1 MSDTKKL
8 ANEAAIIS
16 KLRAETY
23 QWFAQL
29 FSQELEREMIEVYQ
43 DGALNT
49 ICNLFIEVGLSLE
62 VERLKVAIEALAD
75 LDNPELELRAD
86 FAACF
91 LLDESSGAMPYASL
105 YLDEEGMMYSEAERK
120 MRELLSK
127 SGLEI
132 LESFKEPS
140 DHLAIYLSLMHKWC
154 RQLRRE
160 VTKEAHVLSYLHN
173 EYLAQKSFVD
183 EGILRWLPSWNDRLS
198 RIANCKT
205 DFYQALGALLL
216 AYVMADS
223 DFMQHELQNLNQ
235 LLL

>member
-1 MSDTKKL
+1 MSDMKKL
-8 ANEAAIIS
+8 ANEAAMIS

-29 FSQELEREMIEVYQ
+29 FSQELEKEMIGIYQ

-49 ICNLFIEVGLSLE
+49 MFNLFVEIGLSLE
-62 VERLKVAIEALAD
+62 VERFKEAIAALEEIEAPA
-75 LDNPELELRAD
+75 LELKAD

-91 LLDESSGAMPYASL
+91 LLDEASGAMPYASL
-105 YLDEEGMMYSEAERK
+105 YLDEDGMMYSEAERK

-154 RQLRRE
+154 LQLEKE
-160 VTKEAHVLSYLHN
+160 VHQEVEIQSYLTS
-173 EYLAQKSFVD
+173 EYLAQKSFID
-183 EGILRWLPSWNDRLS
+183 EGILRWLPSWHDRLN

-216 AYVMADS
+216 AFLLADS
-223 DFMQHELQNLNQ
+223 DFLTSEL
-235 LLL
+235 